1 MEAVDAVAAEV
12 AASSTCCQ
20 LDGQETEEL
29 VPASFL
35 LVCVEECGVRASR
48 AAPPSLP
55 PRRNAHTNAAL
66 LSRRCVCAV
75 IDANAWHL
83 HMPNG
88 RRLPALSASFEA
100 LPALVVLTCIPSS
113 SLLDPPAWCDAV
125 NATHAEAAALEI
137 AGSQHLSSTH
147 MLRASAEDFPLAAF
161 RLEPHRDL
169 PALLWLPPRSS
180 PTALPSLLSATQADL
195 CDDQTGLP
203 CAAQQWLGKREG
215 TNDADDNLRS
225 YWTQRILGF
234 AARVRNAHLLEVPR
248 HLVFA
253 RSAPPAELPPIWSA
267 QQHVVHSTA
276 ATLEADVAALHGRCA
291 LLLVHDSRLEADSLA
306 PNAPSSSTAA
316 ATTTTTTTT
325 ASSSSITMTSMQRW
339 RALAH
344 EIALATADD
353 PLSATAW
360 PPRSPLLQLDLAHN
374 DVPPTPL
381 GATIRE
387 ALKSTGLPG
396 FLRIGDEGRLSAG
409 EPPSVAGVPAR
420 RVRSDS
426 TLHQWALAHM
436 RSCLAT
442 ARAESSISSA
452 TPTAAAGSAETSSG
466 AKGNAGNGRE
476 WVRAFVEHGLPTL
489 GDGLDEILR
498 SRASSRV
505 RRRAAAIGQEHT
517 RLVDRRARAMFAANP
532 DAELLLAHERAQ
544 ENDIAL
550 TSVLDRL
557 EERLRMDYSSRDEA
571 DAQQQQ
577 QLEARAEQEQ
587 GEEQGEEQAL
597 STGGGM
603 MAAELLREAELRL
616 QAARAF
622 DDQLAQAERLSLQ
635 RTEVR
640 SNAL

>member
-1 MEAVDAVAAEV
+1 M
-12 AASSTCCQ
+12 
-20 LDGQETEEL
+20 
-29 VPASFL
+29 
-35 LVCVEECGVRASR
+35 
-48 AAPPSLP
+48 
-55 PRRNAHTNAAL
+55 
-66 LSRRCVCAV
+66 
-75 IDANAWHL
+75 
-83 HMPNG
+83 
-88 RRLPALSASFEA
+88 
-100 LPALVVLTCIPSS
+100 
-113 SLLDPPAWCDAV
+113 
-125 NATHAEAAALEI
+125 
-137 AGSQHLSSTH
+137 
-147 MLRASAEDFPLAAF
+147 
-161 RLEPHRDL
+161 
-169 PALLWLPPRSS
+169 
-180 PTALPSLLSATQADL
+180 
-195 CDDQTGLP
+195 
-203 CAAQQWLGKREG
+203 
-215 TNDADDNLRS
+215 
-225 YWTQRILGF
+225 
-234 AARVRNAHLLEVPR
+234 
-248 HLVFA
+248 
-253 RSAPPAELPPIWSA
+253 
-267 QQHVVHSTA
+267 
-276 ATLEADVAALHGRCA
+276 
-291 LLLVHDSRLEADSLA
+291 
-306 PNAPSSSTAA
+306 
-316 ATTTTTTTT
+316 
-325 ASSSSITMTSMQRW
+325 MTSMQRW
-339 RALAH
+339 RALAY

-381 GATIRE
+381 GAAIRE

-409 EPPSVAGVPAR
+409 EPPSVAGVPSR

-442 ARAESSISSA
+442 ARAESSRSSA
-452 TPTAAAGSAETSSG
+452 TTTAAAGSAETGSG
-466 AKGNAGNGRE
+466 AKGSAGNGRE
-476 WVRAFVEHGLPTL
+476 WMRAFVEHGLPTL
-489 GDGLDEILR
+489 GHGLDEILR

-505 RRRAAAIGQEHT
+505 RRRAAAIAQEHT
-517 RLVDRRARAMFAANP
+517 RLVDRRAMFAADP

-550 TSVLDRL
+550 KSVLDRL
-557 EERLRMDYSSRDEA
+557 EERLRKDYSSRDEA

-587 GEEQGEEQAL
+587 GEGQSL